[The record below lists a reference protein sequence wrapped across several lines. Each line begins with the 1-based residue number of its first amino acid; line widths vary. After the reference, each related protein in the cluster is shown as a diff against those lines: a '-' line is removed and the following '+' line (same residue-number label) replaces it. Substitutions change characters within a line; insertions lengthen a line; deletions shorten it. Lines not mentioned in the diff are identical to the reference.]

1 MDSLWLSVARPV
13 RMVIAVAVGASS
25 ALLLAA
31 CGHGASNSSAVP
43 ATPQTPQSQ
52 ELPIR
57 PVPVV
62 DAKPAGAPAL
72 CPCPAGGLP
81 LPTTGG
87 KAATSPATSGTNTL
101 ANPSVSAS
109 DETLLRL
116 LAYAD
121 QVRAMPA
128 NELGQESKRLADLA
142 MPAEQLRLALVLSQS
157 RQSGELARGQELVGR
172 VLANASP
179 EAQTLHPLARLMGS
193 RLIEQRRQEDTIER
207 QSQQLRDVQ
216 RRLEQTTE
224 RLEALKAIERSINSR
239 STGGVGGLPNRVGAS
254 AGAAGAAEVG
264 SAQIGIRAP
273 AARASNPRRPASGS
287 SP

>member
-1 MDSLWLSVARPV
+1 MDLLWVLVARPV
-13 RMVIAVAVGASS
+13 RMAVAVAASASS

-31 CGHGASNSSAVP
+31 CGHGAFNAAVVP
-43 ATPQTPQSQ
+43 AAPQTPQSQ
-52 ELPIR
+52 ELHIR
-57 PVPVV
+57 PAPVV
-62 DAKPAGAPAL
+62 NTKPAGAPAL
-72 CPCPAGGLP
+72 CPCPTNSLP

-87 KAATSPATSGTNTL
+87 KAATSPAAPGNSIL
-101 ANPSVSAS
+101 ANPSVSAP

-157 RQSGELARGQELVGR
+157 RQSGELVRSQELVGR

-193 RLIEQRRQEDTIER
+193 RLSEQRRQEDTIER

-239 STGGVGGLPNRVGAS
+239 TAGGVGGMPNRVGA
-254 AGAAGAAEVG
+254 ATGAAGAAELG

-273 AARASNPRRPASGS
+273 AARASAPRRPASGS